1 MPLLMKKFE
10 TNLASRFAPEQSE
23 KILQLCR
30 DAKKLDATSV
40 SEFTDLF
47 AKDA

>member
-10 TNLASRFAPEQSE
+10 ANLASCFAANQCD
-23 KILQLCR
+23 KVLRLCG
-30 DAKKLDATSV
+30 DTKKLDATSV

-47 AKDA
+47 AMTA